1 MASRMNR
8 EISRRDLDAVELR
21 CHGVDPLSIPF
32 ATRAAGY
39 VSARAW
45 RARARR
51 AADEG
56 VQLRAGLPYTAVQL
70 VDSAERVGATRG
82 ETLRSRFEL
91 DYFSG
96 DPIRLPFGAPL
107 PLP

>member
-51 AADEG
+51 AADELA
-56 VQLRAGLPYTAVQL
+56 QLRAGVPYTRVQL
-70 VDSAERVGATRG
+70 VGSSDRSGASRG
-82 ETLRSRFEL
+82 ETLRLRLEL
-91 DYFSG
+91 DFYEG
-96 DPIRLPFGAPL
+96 DPTRLPFGAPL